1 MKALSLSMSLLLTG
15 LGLAGCGEEVRVNVA
30 CVTVATPAVECTVT
44 QTQGKGE
51 VEACWDFTATCA
63 NGVAVK
69 AARTCQK
76 VKNGGT
82 EKAIIPADKLADV
95 DKCAGDK
102 PPTAKVENLT
112 LNGQAAK

>member
-1 MKALSLSMSLLLTG
+1 MKTLSASLFLLLVGT
-15 LGLAGCGEEVRVNVA
+15 AGCGEDVRVNVA
-30 CVTVATPAVECTVT
+30 CVTVADPAVECTVT

-51 VEACWDFTATCA
+51 VDTCWDFTATCA

-82 EKAIIPADKLADV
+82 EKVKITADKLTDV
-95 DKCAGDK
+95 DKCGGDQ
-102 PPTAKVENLT
+102 PPTAKVDNLT
-112 LNGQAAK
+112 LNGKPAQ